1 MPSTSMPEPAA
12 GLGSLLAARWPR
24 CSLCIIGMTPR
35 PGSVVCGRVAP
46 APTPASAAAAN
57 SSATARSPI
66 ANLAISAA
74 SLMTRRVSRG
84 RQSRAAVRHTV
95 MLRPKGARLVR
106 AGNAM
111 PTDRVVQYG
120 IVRMASAAAVPNSG
134 RRAPFPRDRVA
145 RTMRVLMLR
154 FAPTASAAA
163 ASGALMAF
171 LPAPVASCVATR
183 TARAGSVSPRL
194 AVPAPSIRTVRRAT
208 TTPINVRMRASPES
222 VPSELVRCP
231 ERTHESPVT
240 APMGVTTGSR
250 ASGLY
255 RGSQPVN
262 RSLRCHRAD
271 RWVSTPNGAPASPGR
286 DRSVSKGPMS
296 APWRSAFSPTP
307 CWSQTIL
314 G

>member
-1 MPSTSMPEPAA
+1 MPSTSMPGPAA

-134 RRAPFPRDRVA
+134 RRAPFPQRPCCPDNEG
-145 RTMRVLMLR
+145 
-154 FAPTASAAA
+154 PDAAVCTNGLCGGCVRSSDGIPSCA
-163 ASGALMAF
+163 GGILCCDTNCTGGVCLSQIGGPCAF
-171 LPAPVASCVATR
+171 DKDCEACDDNPDQCTDACVAGKC
-183 TARAGSVSPRL
+183 AVCACSVSRED
-194 AVPAPSIRTVRRAT
+194 SR
-208 TTPINVRMRASPES
+208 
-222 VPSELVRCP
+222 
-231 ERTHESPVT
+231 VT
-240 APMGVTTGSR
+240 GDRPDGRDYGIK
-250 ASGLY
+250 GE
-255 RGSQPVN
+255 
-262 RSLRCHRAD
+262 RSL
-271 RWVSTPNGAPASPGR
+271 
-286 DRSVSKGPMS
+286 
-296 APWRSAFSPTP
+296 
-307 CWSQTIL
+307 
-314 G
+314 